1 MARTSSQWKDPS
13 CVPINMASW
22 GTSVKL
28 LITLQFFNDS
38 IKKDV
43 MFEPITE
50 HALESLGFLIGDEQ
64 IIENCANM

>member
-1 MARTSSQWKDPS
+1 
-13 CVPINMASW
+13 MASE

-38 IKKDV
+38 IKKDA